1 MTSWQS
7 RGWIA
12 NLDYRLPIFICFS
25 HIQGPEFW
33 LFESN
38 IIQALCSV
46 LSLSSGNGMNDI
58 SFSTSQPCKKYFPRL
73 KDVPAR
79 TGSSGTGSKA
89 LSESWS
95 FSHFLSSPQSPA
107 AFPSTVRNPNKAIC
121 TIAATT
127 SEVRGALWR
136 FGVCVCV
143 CVCVCVQACMR
154 VCVCVCAYVCV
165 RVHGYFC
172 LFALCKYFNYY
183 YITSISW
190 PVNK

>member
-1 MTSWQS
+1 
-7 RGWIA
+7 
-12 NLDYRLPIFICFS
+12 
-25 HIQGPEFW
+25 
-33 LFESN
+33 
-38 IIQALCSV
+38 
-46 LSLSSGNGMNDI
+46 MNDI

-79 TGSSGTGSKA
+79 TGSSGTGNKA

-143 CVCVCVQACMR
+143 RACKHACVCVCVCVRECMR
-154 VCVCVCAYVCV
+154 VCMCMDEILHFVNT
-165 RVHGYFC
+165 
-172 LFALCKYFNYY
+172 LII
-183 YITSISW
+183 ITLLW
-190 PVNK
+190 YLDQ